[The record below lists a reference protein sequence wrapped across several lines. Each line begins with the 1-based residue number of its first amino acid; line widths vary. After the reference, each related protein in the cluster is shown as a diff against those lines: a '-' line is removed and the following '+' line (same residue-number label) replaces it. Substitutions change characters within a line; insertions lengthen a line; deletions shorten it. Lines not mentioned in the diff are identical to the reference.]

1 MEFSTQA
8 MVIDYGCW
16 RLSVILQYENEVL
29 CLFDEWEEWEA
40 ASVKKKRKKKRKM
53 IVGENQAKT
62 CFSPLRVKIYQ

>member
-40 ASVKKKRKKKRKM
+40 ASVKKKKKKKRK
-53 IVGENQAKT
+53 
-62 CFSPLRVKIYQ
+62 

>member
-40 ASVKKKRKKKRKM
+40 ASVKKKKEKKK
-53 IVGENQAKT
+53 ENDSWWESSQNT
-62 CFSPLRVKIYQ
+62 LFTSQG

>member
-8 MVIDYGCW
+8 MVIDYGYW

-40 ASVKKKRKKKRKM
+40 ASVKKKKKKK
-53 IVGENQAKT
+53 GKW
-62 CFSPLRVKIYQ
+62 